1 MMTAFA
7 LIILK
12 LWLAS
17 AAIATVWTA
26 CRWSHINA
34 PVFPA
39 AAVLILCG
47 AIRALA

>member
-1 MMTAFA
+1 MTAFA

-17 AAIATVWTA
+17 AAIAAVWTT
-26 CRWSHINA
+26 CRWPHINA
-34 PVFPA
+34 PVIPA

-47 AIRALA
+47 AIRVFV